1 MKSNGFTLIELLGVI
16 IILAI
21 ISLLVVPAVNNL
33 ISKGSE
39 TVYNAQINTILKAAY
54 DYSLRNPDYL
64 PDENETLYVTLGQLK
79 IEGLVEFSIKDPE
92 TFKEFPDNLVISI
105 KNVGLNYKN
114 TNKLARL
121 EGNYLYTAEIEK
133 LENSSLSP
141 TIEISG
147 LTKNSDNNYILILSL
162 NDSVNISYS
171 ATSKNNIDLTDK
183 VSSYITLNNTV
194 QENIDTSSSNI
205 YKIHYTVIDDNG
217 YSTSTVLSIIISDTI
232 QPKITL
238 PENNTISTSIT
249 NFNLLS
255 GVLCTDN
262 SGFCDI
268 SVSGEITYGTPGKYI
283 IEYTGQDPSGNTT
296 TARRVITVK

>member
-262 SGFCDI
+262 SGLCDI